1 VLRWPAGFSPG
12 CSDVWARSEIV
23 IDAAPAIVFWHL
35 AAVSRW
41 ESIFSGVRD
50 ASVPDAGRGYL
61 EPDREFEFKLDGLRL
76 SAQVTEF
83 MTGQRLAWSGQGIDI
98 IAYQAWVISGDLGR
112 SRVLAGFSA
121 RGAAAIAMREP
132 DPRAAQQ
139 TLDRWAADL
148 KAAAESVPR

>member
-1 VLRWPAGFSPG
+1 MFLWLGAGVSGWYRFFAGAGPARAGA
-12 CSDVWARSEIV
+12 AR
-23 IDAAPAIVFWHL
+23 AP
-35 AAVSRW
+35 
-41 ESIFSGVRD
+41 D
-50 ASVPDAGRGYL
+50 PGRGYL